1 MATRDELVD
10 EIVADLMGT
19 IVRIVHAPDGGQLRL
34 IINGRSVRATGRYPC
49 YKAAGR
55 SLAYEADHENGLL
68 EISDV
73 DKAVVKC
80 MAQPHR
86 VVIPVADCDRPL
98 EYIPDIRRDL
108 ADGTVEIIETKHDDD
123 RRLRDPDYQAKLDLA
138 TEVYRIIG
146 WHFRTLSRTQIME
159 TRLYANAHEFVT
171 WAYCDVPRPQLF
183 ALRAA
188 LQEAGGSLPYAV
200 AAEIVGGVPR
210 LSALVTQRKVTFDL
224 TARIDDETTVTW
236 VDHNELRRSSPPLL

>member
-1 MATRDELVD
+1 MAEKEQRLDD
-10 EIVADLMGT
+10 IVADLMST
-19 IVRIVHAPDGGQLRL
+19 TARIVHAPDGGPLKL
-34 IINGRSVRATGRYPC
+34 IINGRAIKMTGRYPC

-55 SLAYEADHENGLL
+55 SIGYEADHENGLL

-86 VVIPVADCDRPL
+86 VVIPMPGLERPL

-123 RRLRDPDYQAKLDLA
+123 RRMRDPDYLCKLDLA
-138 TEVYRIIG
+138 KEVYQIVG
-146 WHFRTLSRTQIME
+146 WKFRTLTRTQIME
-159 TRLYANAHEFVT
+159 TRLYQNAHAIVT
-171 WAYCDVPRPQLF
+171 WAYCDVPPVNHF

-188 LQEAGGSLPYAV
+188 LQDADGSLTHAT
-200 AAEIVGGVPR
+200 AAEIVGGVPY
-210 LSALVTQRKVTFDL
+210 LHALVTQRKVTFDL
-224 TARIDDETTVTW
+224 TARIDDETIVTW
-236 VDHNELRRSSPPLL
+236 VDHEALRRSSPPLL

>member
-34 IINGRSVRATGRYPC
+34 IINGRAIKMTGRYPC
-49 YKAAGR
+49 YKAQGR

-86 VVIPVADCDRPL
+86 VVIPMAGYDRPL
-98 EYIPDIRRDL
+98 EYIPDVRRDL

-123 RRLRDPDYQAKLDLA
+123 RRLRDPDYQTKLDLA
-138 TEVYRIIG
+138 KEVYRIVG
-146 WHFRTLSRTQIME
+146 WQFRLLSRKQIME
-159 TRLYANAHEFVT
+159 RQLYRNAHEIVT
-171 WAYCDVPRPQLF
+171 WAYCDVPAPKLF

-188 LQEAGGSLPYAV
+188 LQDAGGSLPYGS
-200 AAEIVGGVPR
+200 AAEMVGGVPY
-210 LSALVTQRKVTFDL
+210 LSALVTQRNVTFDL
-224 TARIDDETTVTW
+224 TVRIDDETTVTW
-236 VDHNELRRSSPPLL
+236 VDHDEMRRSSPPLL